1 MEDCSEFGNLVITLI
16 GRKSGFI
23 SPNYHHLGDQILADR
38 GFTLQDD
45 FASVCS
51 AELIIPAFRKGK
63 SQLSSADVET
73 SRKMSSIRIH
83 IERVIGLM
91 KNGYTILQGTMSIN
105 LIKTTRDE
113 AADNSQA
120 RIDKIVRLCGALAN
134 LGEGIV
140 YTEEITEDEIVQ

>member
-1 MEDCSEFGNLVITLI
+1 
-16 GRKSGFI
+16 
-23 SPNYHHLGDQILADR
+23 
-38 GFTLQDD
+38 
-45 FASVCS
+45 
-51 AELIIPAFRKGK
+51 
-63 SQLSSADVET
+63 
-73 SRKMSSIRIH
+73 MSSIRIH

-140 YTEEITEDEIVQ
+140 YTEDEIVQWTYKWLLKKTTITFCVNFIWNSTY